1 MRSKEVLSSL
11 VPRDRRTDCQGQVV
25 AVVSHLPLGK
35 LNLLSSHELGTKIK
49 HFRKDILIY
58 QAPP

>member
-25 AVVSHLPLGK
+25 AVVSHLPLGEAEPP
-35 LNLLSSHELGTKIK
+35 LL
-49 HFRKDILIY
+49 
-58 QAPP
+58 P